1 MKLKHIALAAM
12 LVVSGSAFATP
23 TGPTNLGALDNTF
36 AGVAGQTLAAESGLL
51 QDFYSF
57 TIAGPGTVF
66 GYIFSSGYATS
77 AVTLINSAN
86 VTVASDLT
94 TDSFSFGGLTAGSYT
109 LSFLGIGSTPLA
121 SFYGGAVGA
130 TTAPVPEPETY
141 ALMLAGLGV
150 VGFMASR
157 RRQS

>member
-1 MKLKHIALAAM
+1 MKLKHIAAAAA

-23 TGPTNLGALDNTF
+23 TGLTNLGALDNTF
-36 AGVAGQTLAAESGLL
+36 AGVAGVTSLTEGGLL

-57 TIAGPGTVF
+57 TLAGSGTVF
-66 GYIFSSGYATS
+66 GQIFGTGYATS

-86 VTVASDLT
+86 VTIASDLT
-94 TDSFSFGGLTAGSYT
+94 PNSFSFGGLTAGSYK
-109 LSFLGIGSTPLA
+109 LSFLGIGSTPLT

-141 ALMLAGLGV
+141 ALMLAGLGM
-150 VGFMASR
+150 VGFMAAR
-157 RRQS
+157 RKQS